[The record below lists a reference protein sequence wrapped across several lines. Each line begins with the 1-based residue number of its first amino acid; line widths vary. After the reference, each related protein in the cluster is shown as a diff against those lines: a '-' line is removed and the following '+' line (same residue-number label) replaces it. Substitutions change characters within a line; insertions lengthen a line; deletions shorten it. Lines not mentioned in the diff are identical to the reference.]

1 MFNTA
6 NINKSSNVKQRAT
19 CHIRMSIVPKQVVLS
34 GPELQ
39 RRQEHR
45 LAEEAVRQR
54 KKGLREKALASTK
67 RKSQKRQTHSNGKKP
82 ETVDQCLRKFFEDVM
97 ELKRANILHEK
108 MCKAGKHNDI
118 PIRYLLV
125 PPSSGQLA
133 EEAKL
138 LDSGDVFDS
147 LLLDGADSKSETESP
162 EKKRLQDRKKLEVL
176 VFVYYASYGGTKEK
190 NLSLSNFMKFVMT

>member
-54 KKGLREKALASTK
+54 KERFTRKGP
-67 RKSQKRQTHSNGKKP
+67 G
-82 ETVDQCLRKFFEDVM
+82 
-97 ELKRANILHEK
+97 
-108 MCKAGKHNDI
+108 
-118 PIRYLLV
+118 
-125 PPSSGQLA
+125 
-133 EEAKL
+133 
-138 LDSGDVFDS
+138 
-147 LLLDGADSKSETESP
+147 
-162 EKKRLQDRKKLEVL
+162 
-176 VFVYYASYGGTKEK
+176 
-190 NLSLSNFMKFVMT
+190 

>member
-1 MFNTA
+1 M
-6 NINKSSNVKQRAT
+6 
-19 CHIRMSIVPKQVVLS
+19 
-34 GPELQ
+34 
-39 RRQEHR
+39 
-45 LAEEAVRQR
+45 
-54 KKGLREKALASTK
+54 
-67 RKSQKRQTHSNGKKP
+67 
-82 ETVDQCLRKFFEDVM
+82 
-97 ELKRANILHEK
+97 
-108 MCKAGKHNDI
+108 
-118 PIRYLLV
+118 V

-190 NLSLSNFMKFVMT
+190 NLSLSNFMKFVDDVDIISDT